1 MPKGKPNNIQ
11 RVPGADG
18 WRKCEVCGT
27 HFHPT
32 PNWAYR
38 SVITF
43 HPVCRYNCML
53 KTEREKDARLEAL
66 KGARNVTNK

>member
-1 MPKGKPNNIQ
+1 MSRGKPNNIQ

-27 HFHPT
+27 PFHPT
-32 PNWAYR
+32 PNWAWK
-38 SVITF
+38 SAITGNS
-43 HPVCRYNCML
+43 VCRFNCVL

-66 KGARNVTNK
+66 KGARNVKSK